1 MTRATVIVRRVN
13 RRRPDPVVLPVEPDL
28 SEYLTINQVCEWL
41 GITGNTLL
49 SWRRNRAFPT
59 IEIDGYVR
67 FRRDAVRQWL
77 GEREC
82 GTVPTPLR
90 RSA

>member
-1 MTRATVIVRRVN
+1 MTRATVIVRRVS
-13 RRRPDPVVLPVEPDL
+13 RRLSEPVVMPVEPDL

-49 SWRRNRAFPT
+49 AWRRNHAFPT

-77 GEREC
+77 AEREC